1 MRQIGNIHI
10 MMKKTIL
17 FTALLLMAVSES
29 FASNTF
35 FYKFIVRAQPTGSG
49 KVYASNKP
57 LEEEDIRWRNSF
69 MTERY
74 DESPQA
80 PVAAVTV
87 TAYLYA
93 KPEEGYMF
101 NYWSRMEGNNEIPFS
116 TSSYAT
122 DIVTTLATDMDNPL
136 VTEYYAHFSKIGMV
150 YPKSSDETLGTV
162 SIDIPENE
170 IGQTV
175 TITANPDM
183 LCSTFK
189 GWRKDNANDLI
200 TTNPLTITVDENT
213 KGTYVAEF
221 ESKNVEDGIYV
232 RLSNINANRYMGVI
246 GKTENTLKEEQR
258 YFVNS
263 LMFMPGNHA
272 NLLSTPAVVI
282 KLKGKSTGAGGL
294 KLVEMIAQGV
304 STYELGGMKLHIEKY
319 LENDYFIFGQ
329 NSGFTGY
336 IKDNFGG
343 PKSNIELIGTVTH
356 PSLYNRP
363 NAENNYRWRV
373 ELLDEEHMDQWYF
386 GAKPSS
392 GTALNGKYY
401 TTLCTAFPYQCYDG
415 VKAYI
420 VDKILRDGRAHLV
433 ELKDGIV
440 PANTAVLLE
449 CNSTEVKGNRLL
461 PLTTEP
467 AAITTTNLLKG
478 EIWVKDENAGNT
490 EQGGEGTGEETGEQ
504 GGGESGPQN
513 VVKSDDASSNE
524 QYYRTAFDPQTMR
537 ILSTEEAAFG
547 KENIKDPTQ
556 GNITLT
562 YIANNTCYLD
572 VSGVS
577 SPKASI
583 LFTTEDE
590 TGTLKG
596 DANGDGQVNV
606 SDIMACVNYIL
617 ENNPTPFIFLNA
629 DTDNSGKVNVSDI
642 MWIVNYILNK

>member
-1 MRQIGNIHI
+1 
-10 MMKKTIL
+10 MMKKAFFLTVML
-17 FTALLLMAVSES
+17 VLAVM
-29 FASNTF
+29 NTLAGST
-35 FYKFIVRAQPTGSG
+35 FYYRFMVTPNPTGSG
-49 KVYASNKP
+49 KVYASNEP
-57 LEEEDIRWRNSF
+57 LADEDIRWRSN
-69 MTERY
+69 TYRTTTYKE
-74 DESPQA
+74 ESQ
-80 PVAAVTV
+80 VTVQAVTV

-93 KPEEGYMF
+93 QPAEGYMF
-101 NYWSRMEGNNEIPFS
+101 NHWSRVEGNNEIPFS
-116 TSSYAT
+116 TTRYAT
-122 DIVTTLATDMDNPL
+122 DLVTTLADDHDNPL
-136 VTEYYAHFSKIGMV
+136 VTEYKAYFSKIGMV
-150 YPKSSDETLGTV
+150 YPKSSDEKLGSVT
-162 SIDIPENE
+162 IDIPENE

-175 TITANPDM
+175 TITARPE
-183 LCSTFK
+183 LVYSKFK
-189 GWRKDNANDLI
+189 GWRKDDATELI

-221 ESKNVEDGIYV
+221 ESKNIEEGIYV
-232 RLSNINANRYMGVI
+232 RLSNIHANRYMGVI
-246 GKTENTLKEEQR
+246 GKTEETLSPDQR

-263 LMFMPGNHA
+263 LMFMPGNHTD
-272 NLLSTPAVVI
+272 LQSTPALVI

-294 KLVEMIAQGV
+294 KQVEMISQGV
-304 STYELGGMKLHIEKY
+304 STYELGRMKLHIEKY

-336 IKDNFGG
+336 IKDNISG
-343 PKSNIELIGTVTH
+343 PKSDIELIGTVTH
-356 PSLYNRP
+356 PGIYNRP

-420 VDKILRDGRAHLV
+420 VDKILRDGRAHLL

-490 EQGGEGTGEETGEQ
+490 EQGGEGTGEETGEE

-547 KENIKDPTQ
+547 KENIKDPRH
-556 GNITLT
+556 GNATLT

>member
-1 MRQIGNIHI
+1 
-10 MMKKTIL
+10 MKKKAFL
-17 FTALLLMAVSES
+17 LTALMMLAVIDAVAGGS
-29 FASNTF
+29 TF
-35 FYKFIVRAQPTGSG
+35 YYRFMVSPNPTGSG
-49 KVYASNKP
+49 KVYASNEP
-57 LEEEDIRWRNSF
+57 LADEDIRWRSG
-69 MTERY
+69 TYRTTTY
-74 DESPQA
+74 SESSQ
-80 PVAAVTV
+80 VTVQAVTV

-101 NYWSRMEGNNEIPFS
+101 NHWSRVQGNNEIPFS
-116 TSSYAT
+116 TTCYAT
-122 DIVTTLATDMDNPL
+122 DLVTTLADDHDNPL
-136 VTEYYAHFSKIGMV
+136 ITEYKAYFSKIGMV
-150 YPKSSDETLGTV
+150 YPKSSDEKLGSVT
-162 SIDIPENE
+162 IDIPENE

-175 TITANPDM
+175 KITATPE
-183 LCSTFK
+183 LIYSRFK
-189 GWRKDNANDLI
+189 GWRKDDATELI

-221 ESKNVEDGIYV
+221 ESKNIEEGIYV
-232 RLSNINANRYMGVI
+232 RLSNIHANRYMGVI
-246 GKTENTLKEEQR
+246 GKTENTLEAEQR

-272 NLLSTPAVVI
+272 NLQSTPAVVI

-294 KLVEMIAQGV
+294 KQVEMIAQGV

-336 IKDNFGG
+336 IKDNIVG
-343 PKSNIELIGTVTH
+343 PKSDIELIGTVTH

-386 GAKPSS
+386 GAKPSAE
-392 GTALNGKYY
+392 TTLNGKYY
-401 TTLCTAFPYQCYDG
+401 TTMCTAFPYKCYDG

-420 VDKILRDGRAHLV
+420 VDKILKDGRAHI
-433 ELKDGIV
+433 EEIKDGIV

-449 CNSTEVKGNRLL
+449 CNSTEPKGNRLL
-461 PLTTEP
+461 PLANEP
-467 AAITTTNLLKG
+467 AALTTTNLLKG
-478 EIWVKDENAGNT
+478 EIWVKDENAGNS
-490 EQGGEGTGEETGEQ
+490 QPSGD
-504 GGGESGPQN
+504 ESGDESGAQN
-513 VVKSDDASSNE
+513 IVKSDDEGSNE
-524 QYYRTAFDPQTMR
+524 QYYRTAFDPETMR
-537 ILSTEEAAFG
+537 ILSPEKAAFG

-572 VSGVS
+572 VSEAT
-577 SPKASI
+577 SPKDVI
-583 LFTTEDE
+583 LFTTDEDYDP
-590 TGTLKG
+590 LKG

-617 ENNPTPFIFLNA
+617 GSQPERFIFQNA
-629 DTDNSGKVNVSDI
+629 DTNEDNRVNVSDI
-642 MWIVNYILNK
+642 MWIVNYILTH